1 MEEAIKRDLNIDKMC
16 RSCLMETDEDM
27 NEIFTQQESPDTLS
41 LQQILMQLTA
51 NIQVIAAQFLTHL
64 NFLNSIYVIFSDRDR
79 RWNAR

>member
-16 RSCLMETDEDM
+16 RSCLMETDEEM

-51 NIQVIAAQFLTHL
+51 NIQVTLAHSKTSCDAI
-64 NFLNSIYVIFSDRDR
+64 NDNFSD
-79 RWNAR
+79 

>member
-16 RSCLMETDEDM
+16 RSCLMETDEEM

-51 NIQVIAAQFLTHL
+51 NIQVTLALTKTSCDAI
-64 NFLNSIYVIFSDRDR
+64 NDNFSD
-79 RWNAR
+79 